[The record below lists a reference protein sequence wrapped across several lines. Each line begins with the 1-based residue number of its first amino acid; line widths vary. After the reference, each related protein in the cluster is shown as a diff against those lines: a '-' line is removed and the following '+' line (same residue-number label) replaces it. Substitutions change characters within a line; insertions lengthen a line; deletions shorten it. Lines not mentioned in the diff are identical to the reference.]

1 MSLELNG
8 LAAHNFNKVSLQ
20 QALSATHDYDIIC
33 FSETFLDSSIS
44 NDDRRIN
51 IKGYDLQQAEHP
63 CNKKRGGV
71 CMYYKEHVPIIKRDD
86 LCTLKK
92 Y

>member
-1 MSLELNG
+1 MELNG

-20 QALSATHDYDIIC
+20 QALSATGDYDIIC

-51 IKGYDLQQAEHP
+51 IKGYDVQQAEHP
-63 CNKKRGGV
+63 SNKKRGRV
-71 CMYYKEHVPIIKRDD
+71 SMYYNEHVPIIKRDD